1 MKTAEKKISEM
12 TLLEH
17 FAIELACADLSNKE
31 AYKGDALIRY
41 AQWLCDALD
50 KAQAAGGEVPAK
62 PEPEPDM
69 SDPRNWP
76 EGCDVLVRDFKNF
89 RWDIRT
95 FIRFASDGGTPF
107 ICRSFDEPTTCGWR
121 YAKRITI
128 HD

>member
-1 MKTAEKKISEM
+1 M
-12 TLLEH
+12 
-17 FAIELACADLSNKE
+17 IEIRNRWSNEIDPFPEGHTDLVQDDRG
-31 AYKGDALIRY
+31 YPF
-41 AQWLCDALD
+41 
-50 KAQAAGGEVPAK
+50 PAK

-76 EGCDVLVRDFKNF
+76 EGCDVLVRDFKNS

-95 FIRFASDGGTPF
+95 FIRFASDRGKPF
-107 ICRSFDEPTTCGWR
+107 ICRSFDEPTACGWR